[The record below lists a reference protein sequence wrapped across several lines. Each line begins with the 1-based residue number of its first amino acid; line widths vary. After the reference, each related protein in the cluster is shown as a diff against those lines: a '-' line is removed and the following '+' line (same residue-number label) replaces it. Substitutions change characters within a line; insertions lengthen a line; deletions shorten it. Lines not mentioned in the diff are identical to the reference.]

1 LSKYNPNNLI
11 PEGLSKSL
19 EVTQKLT
26 ESMRPILETQEA
38 IRAITRPIQEMAAI
52 NRATFDL
59 IDRNSLA
66 LDSLSMSNQT
76 AQLIAPALEARAA
89 LYEPIGLAA
98 LKMSDYHID
107 TSAFQLASKVTS
119 ILPPSYMSTIHSVLN
134 SYAPLWERTVIQSP
148 FLNWL
153 NTVDISP
160 LTRIWEHWDI
170 DELFKNRYDELKQLH
185 LQVMYS
191 AKWFPYASTLADD
204 NLFEEINEIIFSSRI
219 NADDTISKRCEKRI
233 DKAILSFYTPKE
245 IRRIKKQWK
254 ESDLEPYMKKALGQ
268 ALEAYLRKEYA
279 LVIPFLATMWEGII
293 KGKTVENTKKPKE
306 DFKKLVDE
314 NGYDEVFSDFY
325 NNMVISTCYSAEEMN
340 DGVPNRHGVAHGR
353 YVKYPTQ
360 KAALNAILL
369 THFVINLKPK
379 NNNVNHKQEEKENG

>member
-1 LSKYNPNNLI
+1 MSKYTPNNLI

-19 EVTQKLT
+19 EATQKLA

-38 IRAITRPIQEMAAI
+38 IRSITRPIQEIAAL
-52 NRATFDL
+52 NRTFDV
-59 IDRNSLA
+59 INRNSLA
-66 LDSLSMSNQT
+66 LDSLAMANQT

-107 TSAFQLASKVTS
+107 TSAFQIASKVTS
-119 ILPPSYMSTIHSVLN
+119 ILPPSYMSTINSVLD
-134 SYAPLWERTVIQSP
+134 SYAPIWERTVIQSP
-148 FLNWL
+148 LLNWL

-170 DELFKNRYDELKQLH
+170 DELLKNRYDELKQLH
-185 LQVMYS
+185 LQMMYS

-204 NLFEEINEIIFSSRI
+204 NLFEEINDIIFSSRI
-219 NADDTISKRCEKRI
+219 NADDTISKRAEKRI

-254 ESDLEPYMKKALGQ
+254 SSETLEPFMKKALGQ

-314 NGYDEVFSDFY
+314 NGYDDVFSDFY
-325 NNMVISTCYSAEEMN
+325 NNLIISTCYSAEEMN
-340 DGVPNRHGVAHGR
+340 EGVPNRHGVAHGR
-353 YVKYPTQ
+353 YIKYPTQ

-379 NNNVNHKQEEKENG
+379 KNNTNHKQEEKENG

>member
-1 LSKYNPNNLI
+1 MSKYNPNNLI

-19 EVTQKLT
+19 EATQKLT

-38 IRAITRPIQEMAAI
+38 IRAITRPIQEIAALNRTYDII
-52 NRATFDL
+52 NSH
-59 IDRNSLA
+59 SLA
-66 LDSLSMSNQT
+66 LDSLAMANQT

-107 TSAFQLASKVTS
+107 TSAFQIASKVTS
-119 ILPPSYMSTIHSVLN
+119 ILPPSYMSTIHSVLD
-134 SYAPLWERTVIQSP
+134 SYAPIWERTVIQSP
-148 FLNWL
+148 LLNWL

-170 DELFKNRYDELKQLH
+170 DELLKNRYDELKQLH
-185 LQVMYS
+185 LQMMYS

-204 NLFEEINEIIFSSRI
+204 NLFEEINDIIFSSRI
-219 NADDTISKRCEKRI
+219 NSDDTISKRAEKRI

-245 IRRIKKQWK
+245 IKRIKKQWK
-254 ESDLEPYMKKALGQ
+254 SSATLEPFMKKALGQ
-268 ALEAYLRKEYA
+268 ALEAYLRREYA

-293 KGKTVENTKKPKE
+293 KAKTVENTKKPKE

-314 NGYDEVFSDFY
+314 NGYDDVFSDFY
-325 NNMVISTCYSAEEMN
+325 NNLIISTCYSAEEMN
-340 DGVPNRHGVAHGR
+340 EGVPNRHGVAHGR
-353 YVKYPTQ
+353 YIKYPTQ

-379 NNNVNHKQEEKENG
+379 NNNTNHIQEEQENG